1 MLNIEEN
8 KPLSQ
13 YTTFKIGGLA
23 RYFVLVNDE
32 HEAKKAISWAKHKE
46 LEILVIG
53 QGSNMLVPD
62 EGFSGLVIKN
72 NIKGIKEERLDDNY
86 IIVKAGSGEIWDDVV
101 KYSLDKKYWGI
112 ENLSYIPGTIGASP
126 VQNIGAY
133 GVELKDVFYSLE
145 AINLETLETKVFETH
160 ECNFSYR
167 NSIFKK
173 QLKNKVFIS
182 SVSLKLSLQ
191 AKPNLSYGSLDEL
204 IEKNIHELEPA
215 DISKVIVNIRK
226 SKLPEP
232 EEWGNSGSF
241 FQNPEIKQD
250 HFERLKEKYPD
261 IKYYNLENGLI
272 KVPAAWLIEKAGW
285 KGKSL
290 GKAGVWEKQALILI
304 NLGGASSQDILKLA
318 ETIISD
324 VEEQFEIKLVPEVN
338 ILD

>member
-8 KPLSQ
+8 KSLSL

-23 RYFVLVNDE
+23 RYFIKVNDE
-32 HEAKKAISWAKHKE
+32 HEAKEAISWAKHKD

-53 QGSNMLVPD
+53 QGSNMLLSD

-72 NIKGIKEERLDDNY
+72 DIKGIKETKLDDHY
-86 IIVKAGSGEIWDDVV
+86 IVVKAGSGEIWDDVV

-112 ENLSYIPGTIGASP
+112 ENLSYIPGTIGAAP

-145 AINLETLETKVFETH
+145 LINFETLETKIFETH

-167 NSIFKK
+167 NSIFKR
-173 QLKNKVFIS
+173 QLKNQVFIS

-191 AKPNLSYGSLDEL
+191 AHPHLNYGSLGDL
-204 IEKNIHELEPA
+204 IEKNIHELEPS
-215 DISKVIVNIRK
+215 DISKAIVNIRK

-241 FQNPEIKQD
+241 FQNPEIKQED
-250 HFERLKEKYPD
+250 FKKLKEKYPD

-272 KVPAAWLIEKAGW
+272 KVPAAWLIDKAGW

-290 GKAGVWEKQALILI
+290 GKAGVWGKQALILI
-304 NLGGASSQDILKLA
+304 NLGGASAQDIIKLA
-318 ETIISD
+318 DTIISD
-324 VEEQFEIKLVPEVN
+324 IEDKFEIKLVPEVN
-338 ILD
+338 IY